1 MSSAKQAVPGPQ
13 TQAPELEVRA
23 EAHITDRG
31 HAAPEQRRQNPRF
44 RVELDVT
51 LGSDHNFYAG
61 LTENLSAGGVFVATH
76 LVKSIG
82 ESIELSIR
90 VPETQE
96 LIEATGVVRWTR
108 DYNESSDV
116 SPGMGIQF
124 VHVDPAANEIIH
136 GFLSRRDPLLF
147 DDD

>member
-1 MSSAKQAVPGPQ
+1 
-13 TQAPELEVRA
+13 
-23 EAHITDRG
+23 
-31 HAAPEQRRQNPRF
+31 
-44 RVELDVT
+44 
-51 LGSDHNFYAG
+51 
-61 LTENLSAGGVFVATH
+61 
-76 LVKSIG
+76 
-82 ESIELSIR
+82 

-116 SPGMGIQF
+116 SPGMGLQF